1 MVRRVPVRVRLGV
14 VDASMVRA
22 NLLVSGQVEVSD
34 PTGRVWTVQVV
45 RPDEPRSP
53 WVLYSS
59 YYAVVLWFRQ
69 LARLVRRDTRWNVE
83 VLPGGIDTDSRK
95 AIVHVTAPTRDDAMA
110 EAARLAESLQAGTRL
125 QGF

>member
-1 MVRRVPVRVRLGV
+1 M
-14 VDASMVRA
+14 
-22 NLLVSGQVEVSD
+22 
-34 PTGRVWTVQVV
+34 
-45 RPDEPRSP
+45 
-53 WVLYSS
+53 LYSS